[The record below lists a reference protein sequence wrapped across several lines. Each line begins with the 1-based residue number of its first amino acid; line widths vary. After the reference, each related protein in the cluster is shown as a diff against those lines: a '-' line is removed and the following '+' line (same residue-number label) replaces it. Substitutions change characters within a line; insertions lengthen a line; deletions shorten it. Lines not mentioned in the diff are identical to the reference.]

1 MPALTLANLVLY
13 AAQAAL
19 VIGAL
24 AALLAALRL
33 SPAFRLAACR
43 AVLLALLL
51 LPWLAL
57 LRTPAAEVPVVALTG
72 APARFADAVDAR
84 VAAGRPW
91 AAIAGTVLAAGVVLR
106 F

>member
-1 MPALTLANLVLY
+1 MPALTLTNLFLY

-43 AVLLALLL
+43 AVLVALLV

-57 LRTPAAEVPVVALTG
+57 LRTPSAG
-72 APARFADAVDAR
+72 A
-84 VAAGRPW
+84 
-91 AAIAGTVLAAGVVLR
+91 AAGVR
-106 F
+106 